1 MTRLIRTGVLG
12 VCVVVL
18 GSAVGAREGGEVA
31 GAGVSGRPPAEAR
44 VTGWSAGP
52 AGAAGS
58 EGSRAPL
65 PGVRAVQAS
74 GPQEADVVAVML
86 DPHTQQPT
94 VVLQGKRDKR
104 SFAMAIGL
112 AEATGIAI
120 PLQGVTP
127 PRPLTHDLFL
137 TMFGRLNVSLK
148 RVVISDV
155 RDDVFYAALYLTGQ
169 EGDITLDARPSD
181 AIALA
186 IRAKVPVLVEDRVF
200 EKAGSAAAGGG
211 QRI

>member
-1 MTRLIRTGVLG
+1 MTRRIRSGLLG
-12 VCVVVL
+12 VCIVAL
-18 GSAVGAREGGEVA
+18 GSTVGALERGND
-31 GAGVSGRPPAEAR
+31 
-44 VTGWSAGP
+44 GP
-52 AGAAGS
+52 V
-58 EGSRAPL
+58 P
-65 PGVRAVQAS
+65 VN
-74 GPQEADVVAVML
+74 GPQEAEVVAVML

-94 VVLQGKRDKR
+94 VILQGKRNKR

-148 RVVISDV
+148 RVVITDV

-169 EGDITLDARPSD
+169 GGDIMLDARPSD

-186 IRAKVPVLVEDRVF
+186 IRAKVPVLVEEQVF
-200 EKAGSAAAGGG
+200 EKAGSAVGGEG

>member
-1 MTRLIRTGVLG
+1 MTRLIRTGWLG
-12 VCVVVL
+12 VGIIVL
-18 GSAVGAREGGEVA
+18 GSTVGAQDRGDV
-31 GAGVSGRPPAEAR
+31 VPVP
-44 VTGWSAGP
+44 VN
-52 AGAAGS
+52 
-58 EGSRAPL
+58 
-65 PGVRAVQAS
+65 
-74 GPQEADVVAVML
+74 GPQEVDVVAVML
-86 DPHTQQPT
+86 DPQTQQPT
-94 VVLQGKRDKR
+94 VVLQGKRNKR

-148 RVVISDV
+148 RVVITDV
-155 RDDVFYAALYLTGQ
+155 REDVFYAALYLTGQ
-169 EGDITLDARPSD
+169 GGDIMLDARPSD

-200 EKAGSAAAGGG
+200 EKAGSAAGGEG